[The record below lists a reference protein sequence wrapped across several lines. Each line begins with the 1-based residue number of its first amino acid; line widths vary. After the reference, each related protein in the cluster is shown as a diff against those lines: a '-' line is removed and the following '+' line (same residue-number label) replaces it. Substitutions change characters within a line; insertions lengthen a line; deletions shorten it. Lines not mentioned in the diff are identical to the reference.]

1 MSHKYRRKRKKHIS
15 PEKAPIQPS
24 KTRHWTLPTVLG
36 LLLGLVGA
44 LGVVEL
50 RPQISVS
57 PREPIEKSQPFSV
70 PFAIENQGYFSFWL
84 EHAFCYYHKVE
95 VGPLTVNN
103 GSEHAPDW
111 GRQSIERATAKTVIC
126 NLAHYPAVPK
136 SADIGVVL
144 DYKPFQSFPFTF
156 RRYFRFVG
164 AYIDNWQWLKQPPNS
179 IEADADK
186 AIEDHMEK
194 IPTSR

>member
-1 MSHKYRRKRKKHIS
+1 M
-15 PEKAPIQPS
+15 
-24 KTRHWTLPTVLG
+24 
-36 LLLGLVGA
+36 
-44 LGVVEL
+44 
-50 RPQISVS
+50 PQGF
-57 PREPIEKSQPFSV
+57 IEKSQPFSV
-70 PFAIENQGYFSFWL
+70 PFASENQGYSSFWL

-95 VGPLTVNN
+95 VGPFTINN

-111 GRQSIERATAKTVIC
+111 NRQFIERATAKTIIC
-126 NLAHYPAVPK
+126 NFAHYPAVPK
-136 SADIGVVL
+136 SADMAVVI
-144 DYKPFQSFPFTF
+144 DYKPFESFPFTS

-164 AYIDNWQWLKQPPNS
+164 AYIDNWQWLKQPAKP